1 MCVCVGGPYL
11 DTAKAVMAGLFLRRR
26 WAPFWLLLSSLH
38 SARRLSQPLTWSE
51 LLSAD
56 TL

>member
-1 MCVCVGGPYL
+1 MSGGGGPYL

-38 SARRLSQPLTWSE
+38 NARRLSQPLTWSE
-51 LLSAD
+51 LLPAD